1 MGEIL
6 FSMEPEVVD
15 SVETKFRRIVTPIPV
30 PESLPIIEELQ
41 RYESLS
47 MGGQPLV
54 VWDRAEGINVYD
66 PYGNKWLDMSSGVLV
81 ANVGHGRQEVQDA
94 MMDLIRRPL
103 LHNYLF
109 PCEVRAELVK
119 KLAEISPPGLDKV
132 FLLTTGGEAVECAV
146 KLARTHGLRKGGNK
160 KNVIISFEN
169 AFHGRTL
176 AAQLVGGITEL
187 KDWIVNPDP
196 DIHQV
201 PFPGDFRLKDKSFS
215 LFERTLKE
223 KGVNPDDVAGVISET
238 YQGSGA
244 WFLPDEYAHKLRK
257 WCDAHGA
264 LLIFDEVQSSFG
276 RTGKLF
282 AFEHYGIDPDI
293 IACGKGISSC
303 LPLSAVIASPEIMD
317 MYEPGSMTSTHTGNP
332 FCCAAAL
339 ASISLLLDGGVLENA
354 ASIGKLLGD
363 SLEKLQ
369 DDYPDIIG
377 ALHGRGMVYGLHIVK
392 KGSTEPDGEMAHRI
406 TDRAVKR
413 GLMLFAPVGSGGAT
427 IKICPPLII
436 DKEAVDDGITALR
449 ETFEFEA
456 GA

>member
-1 MGEIL
+1 
-6 FSMEPEVVD
+6 MEPEVVD

-30 PESLPIIEELQ
+30 PESLPIIEKLH
-41 RYESLS
+41 RYEPLS

-94 MMDLIRRPL
+94 MVELIRRPL

-146 KLARTHGLRKGGNK
+146 KLARTNGLRKGGRK

-176 AAQLVGGITEL
+176 AAQLVGGIPEL

-223 KGVNPDDVAGVISET
+223 KGVNPDDIAGVISET

-244 WFLPDEYAHKLRK
+244 WFLPD
-257 WCDAHGA
+257 HGA

-303 LPLSAVIASPEIMD
+303 LPLSAVIASAEIMD

-332 FCCAAAL
+332 ICCAATV
-339 ASISLLLDGGVLENA
+339 ASIDLLLDGGVLENA
-354 ASIGKLLGD
+354 VSVGKFLGEE
-363 SLEKLQ
+363 LKKLK
-369 DDYPDIIG
+369 DDYSDVIG

-392 KGSTEPDGEMAHRI
+392 RGSI
-406 TDRAVKR
+406 DRAVKR

-436 DKEAVDDGITALR
+436 DEEAVEDGITALR
-449 ETFEFEA
+449 EAFESEA
-456 GA
+456 I